1 MLLTEITKIDPI
13 DYSGSDDEVGH
24 LNFSDA
30 REKAAYEK
38 RRSLPG
44 GSGLEWFAMKDPKEV
59 RFFIA
64 DPDFKPSD
72 VDDIPVIGKM
82 VIEQGGGGDL
92 WSVDT
97 VSVLEKYRGKKIGLA
112 LYGIALSIFKLTLA
126 SGDAQT
132 PSGAKMW
139 QVLSTI
145 PGVKISGLIRKKKTF
160 VSDKTFTDDG
170 LKIFNDAK
178 DKVSDSDK
186 ALASM
191 VKTIGG
197 KDFDVDENFYII
209 PVNVNGSNISSKYF
223 NVYGTFALT
232 LVAKKD

>member
-1 MLLTEITKIDPI
+1 MLLTEITKIDSI

-59 RFFIA
+59 RFFIT

-72 VDDIPVIGKM
+72 IDDIPVIGKM